1 MKRKAK
7 RTFVISSKLED
18 PLRSKDIG
26 PAVIA
31 VRHEG
36 TRPSCNKGTAKNYEK
51 AETSGKE
58 RGMEQKRE
66 RYYKRETSQA

>member
-1 MKRKAK
+1 MNRKAK

-26 PAVIA
+26 RAVIA

-51 AETSGKE
+51 AETRGKE
-58 RGMEQKRE
+58 KEMEQKRE